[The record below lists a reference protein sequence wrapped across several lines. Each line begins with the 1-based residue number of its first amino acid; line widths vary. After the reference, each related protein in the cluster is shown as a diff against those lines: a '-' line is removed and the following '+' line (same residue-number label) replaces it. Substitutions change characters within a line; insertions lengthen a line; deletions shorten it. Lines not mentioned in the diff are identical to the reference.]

1 MGSTTTYSITDEI
14 TPISKAF
21 FKQEDLNSNM
31 LDSAVMGTK
40 IGAKTL
46 TWYEQKARVFVDAV
60 ATEHTSGSGVLVVD
74 TGSIFTPGDL
84 IQVDAIVFSVSSISS
99 NTLTVV
105 VVNGSDA
112 TVAVDAVVTI
122 ISSAVLEGDE
132 SSLST
137 TNPKTESINVTQ
149 IFRRVAQVTDS
160 AYETSK
166 EVGDSQLMDDV
177 ADQSE
182 ILRKSMKKMVWNDF
196 KLAPSNNTTLRIAG
210 GIPYWITTNSG
221 YIATAGTTMTQAN
234 LSAFVD
240 YMVETKDYNLK
251 EIWMNPSK
259 ASLISGFDTTYFQ
272 RDINSTER
280 GYYADSFMSL
290 HGNKVLIRTDRDIPV
305 TKIYAVNSS
314 DVKIVPFRDM
324 VTSPLAKLGDSTRV
338 QLVGEYTLEVNPAN
352 KMGVITFT
360 A

>member
-1 MGSTTTYSITDEI
+1 MGSTTTYSITDEV

-31 LDSAVMGTK
+31 LDAATMGSK

-46 TWYEQKARVFVDAV
+46 TWYEQKARVYIDAV
-60 ATEHTSGSGVLVVD
+60 ASEYTAADGVLVVD
-74 TGSIFTPGDL
+74 TGSIFTAGDL
-84 IQVDAIVFSVSSISS
+84 IQADAIIFSVSSISS

-105 VVNGSDA
+105 VVDGTDA
-112 TVAVDAVVTI
+112 TIAVDAVVTI
-122 ISSAVLEGDE
+122 ISTAVLEGDE
-132 SSLST
+132 KSLST
-137 TNPKTESINVTQ
+137 TNAKTEAINVTQ

-182 ILRKSMKKMVWNDF
+182 VLRKSMKKMVWNDF
-196 KLAPSNNTTLRIAG
+196 KLAPSTNATLRIAG
-210 GIPYWITTNSG
+210 GIPYWINTNGG
-221 YIATAGTTMTQAN
+221 YESAAGTTITQAL

-240 YMVETKDYNLK
+240 YMVESKDYNLK
-251 EIWMNPSK
+251 ELWMNPSK
-259 ASLISGFDTTYFQ
+259 ASVISGFDTTYFQ

-324 VTSPLAKLGDSTRV
+324 KTEPLAKLGDSTRV
-338 QLVGEYTLEVNPAN
+338 QLVGEYTLEVNPSN